1 MCVVDEL
8 RRRVSTGP
16 ALTCLTRRRC
26 RTALLALRATATSDP
41 FFRCAVV
48 LQNEDSQPLIT
59 PSYYTAAASAV
70 GFALVS
76 KGRLLPFGARCSA
89 RYLTSFLSRGLVM
102 CLRRAGEAQV
112 LCAAVCLLHL
122 HSALDV
128 VARRA
133 ALKYAAPCCS
143 RRWAMT
149 GRIGGVA
156 AMGRRGGGG
165 PSGLALGERPW
176 PLMTGESAGPC
187 GVLAP
192 FLDVAQR
199 CLCRLISLL
208 ASFTCGPGR
217 RVLCEINPCFWEV
230 NLSPTSY
237 QITKNSADSGCSLQS
252 KLSAISHVD

>member
-1 MCVVDEL
+1 MRLLGLPRASAPRLSSLFAQLVSWCVMCVVDEL

-59 PSYYTAAASAV
+59 PSYTTAAASAV

-122 HSALDV
+122 HSALDAA
-128 VARRA
+128 ARHA
-133 ALKYAAPCCS
+133 ALKYSAPCCS
-143 RRWAMT
+143 RRWVVSVPALRSRT
-149 GRIGGVA
+149 GRNGGVA
-156 AMGRRGGGG
+156 VWWAGVVAPGSCAGRAPLAADDLMMGG
-165 PSGLALGERPW
+165 SV
-176 PLMTGESAGPC
+176 GPC
-187 GVLAP
+187 
-192 FLDVAQR
+192 
-199 CLCRLISLL
+199 ISRPLL
-208 ASFTCGPGR
+208 T
-217 RVLCEINPCFWEV
+217 
-230 NLSPTSY
+230 
-237 QITKNSADSGCSLQS
+237 
-252 KLSAISHVD
+252 